1 MATLDEPTTPTIEAP
16 ERNAELLPRP
26 EGVTTTVV
34 LPAYNEGAALPHVL
48 AELEEYLDDSYEVV
62 VVDDGS
68 TDDTAEIAEG
78 FENVRVLRHAV
89 NSGKGVAIRTG
100 IASRARRERRDHG
113 RRRHLPGSG
122 DQGNGRPA

>member
-16 ERNAELLPRP
+16 ERKQSRASAAGR
-26 EGVTTTVV
+26 GRHDVV

-48 AELEEYLDDSYEVV
+48 AELEEYLDGSYEVV

-78 FENVRVLRHAV
+78 FETSA
-89 NSGKGVAIRTG
+89 
-100 IASRARRERRDHG
+100 
-113 RRRHLPGSG
+113 
-122 DQGNGRPA
+122 